1 MVNDIDK
8 KSLQN
13 SNFITKNNNLEKSYD
28 STNNQIMIFQSKV
41 LFNLYLVRIDFT
53 RNEVHY

>member
-8 KSLQN
+8 KTLQN
-13 SNFITKNNNLEKSYD
+13 SNFITKNNDLEKSYD

-41 LFNLYLVRIDFT
+41 LLNLYLVRIYFT
-53 RNEVHY
+53 RNEVYY